1 MMFWQGVRCYSDRS
15 GEVGVFGLWGCFCL
29 YQLAFCF
36 FFSNVVVGIYLVKS
50 MMFNCVH
57 ANVVGLGGGL
67 CRSRL

>member
-1 MMFWQGVRCYSDRS
+1 MGLLLFVSIGV
-15 GEVGVFGLWGCFCL
+15 LL
-29 YQLAFCF
+29 F